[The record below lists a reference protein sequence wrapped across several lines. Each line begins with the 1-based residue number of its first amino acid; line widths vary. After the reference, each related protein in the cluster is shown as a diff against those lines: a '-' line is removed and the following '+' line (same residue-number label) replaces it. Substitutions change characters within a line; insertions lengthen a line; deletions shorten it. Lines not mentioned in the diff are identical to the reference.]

1 MLIYMGAIAKYKNNV
16 NGIIIIS
23 AFPCATDSI
32 TNELIIRNIK
42 NKPIIT
48 IIQDEETETTGLI
61 TRLESFIDIIN
72 KENTYE

>member
-1 MLIYMGAIAKYKNNV
+1 MGAITKYKNNV

-23 AFPCATDSI
+23 AFPCAPDSI
-32 TNELIIRNIK
+32 TNELIIRKIK

-48 IIQDEETETTGLI
+48 LIQDEETETTGLI